1 MGLTKQDR
9 EFRLPKITYVD
20 FKQIEMDR
28 VLTAFFQRL
37 KHNGYPSKLI
47 RPPRFELTTKDF
59 QAVFF
64 ENPERFHG
72 FQHHREVTARWIE
85 THLMD
90 VVNRGKHDQAIA
102 APRPLHGLTYLFRN
116 PERSRDYN
124 ASQQLYEMLYNA
136 RTGGTAAL
144 DHLRSFFF
152 SGYDLKVDQVDRG
165 ATLDVETQALLNL
178 ETLVNIQDAKD
189 DRLPRES
196 YPALCIG
203 AADLLAEDIQRIL
216 YYGHLIPRSV
226 MVEYIKILFAFHLAL
241 FYLRLFKLL
250 PALVRRH
257 GSDPVCDACPMRP
270 REFFEPQGGC
280 PHQIGL
286 LLDVAG
292 RINTPIARLAEK
304 NADAHYRRM
313 AAFIKASFI
322 TRKLNEFAEDLRK
335 VGKLPPPPPGGFY
348 TVGQVLQ
355 LQRPQYEQDRK
366 TYFGQR
372 IFRLVQEVSS
382 ANDVVLDP
390 EIQTILKLDLPEF
403 EKYIEVLVA
412 LRGNFHRRY
421 ITDCLDSLLMKNR
434 PGALIAQPK
443 RGARRFIL
451 DGRLL
456 EVLLQIAVLQQDAA
470 GVYRTT
476 EIRIDNLLAFLR
488 QRYGLYIDRLPAG
501 DGFGPPSIDDRQ
513 ALLDNLDEFKKRLR
527 EVGYYRD
534 LSDAYVTQTI
544 IPRYQIGANEAE
556 PAPPLPMR
564 NNGQG
569 GQG

>member
-20 FKQIEMDR
+20 FKQLEMDR

-37 KHNGYPSKLI
+37 RHNGYPSKLI
-47 RPPRFELTTKDF
+47 KPDKFELTTEDF
-59 QAVFF
+59 QAEFF
-64 ENPERFHG
+64 EHPDRFCD
-72 FQHHREVTARWIE
+72 FQRYPEVTARWIE

-90 VVNRGKHDQAIA
+90 VVNRGKHDQTIA

-116 PERSRDYN
+116 PKRSRDYN

-152 SGYDLKVDQVDRG
+152 SGYDLITDQVDRS
-165 ATLDVETQALLNL
+165 ATLDVETQALINL
-178 ETLVNIQDAKD
+178 ETLVKIRDTKD
-189 DRLPRES
+189 DHLQRES

-250 PALVRRH
+250 PSLVHRQ
-257 GSDPVCDACPMRP
+257 GSDPVCDACPMSP
-270 REFFEPQGGC
+270 REFVEPQGAC

-286 LLDVAG
+286 LLDVAN
-292 RINTPIARLAEK
+292 RVDTPMALLAEK
-304 NADAHYRRM
+304 SVDAHYRRM
-313 AAFIKASFI
+313 AAFVKAGFV

-335 VGKLPPPPPGGFY
+335 VGKLPLPQGGFY

-355 LQRPQYEQDRK
+355 LQQAQHEQERK
-366 TYFGQR
+366 IYFGQR
-372 IFRLVQEVSS
+372 LFQLVQDTSG
-382 ANDVVLDP
+382 ATDVVLDP
-390 EIQTILKLDLPEF
+390 EVQAILQLDLPDF
-403 EKYIEVLVA
+403 EKYIEILVA
-412 LRGNFHRRY
+412 IRGKYHRQY
-421 ITDCLDSLLMKNR
+421 ITECVDSLLMKNR
-434 PGALIAQPK
+434 PGAFIAQPK
-443 RGARRFIL
+443 RRARRFIL

-456 EVLLQIAVLQQDAA
+456 EVLLQIAVLQQDKSGA
-470 GVYRTT
+470 YRTV
-476 EIRIDNLLAFLR
+476 EIRIDDLLTFLR
-488 QRYGLYIDRLPAG
+488 ERYGLYIDRLPAG
-501 DGFGPPSIDDRQ
+501 DGFSVPSIEDRQ
-513 ALLDNLDEFKKRLR
+513 ALSENLEEFKKRLR

-544 IPRYQIGANEAE
+544 VPRYQINAEEAAVLPQQNGGSNE
-556 PAPPLPMR
+556 
-564 NNGQG
+564 QG
-569 GQG
+569 GRS